1 MGLMDFYFNNIQ
13 RAAQARAAGQMQA
26 RADLMAE
33 YAPQAQAIMGQGPT
47 LQPGQYGSGQMESL
61 APATGLMAADPN
73 DPMAFIQ
80 AGMGLMQLPGYQGA
94 ANTFLSQAVSN
105 QLGRGYQ
112 AAQLAEQQRYH
123 DAQLNMQGI
132 KLQNDLAQRVGPYSD
147 MSQYMTAAGGLRDD
161 ARAELQPYRQAV
173 SLLDTTRQMVN
184 DKGFHGLSTTDD
196 TALIKAYAKLL
207 LPNEAVMTDDV
218 EQIASSDKIES
229 VFRGFASRINA
240 KMALSPAERAQLV
253 DAIDRLGQ
261 DKLQE
266 YGQLRRDY
274 EQRALRSMVNPAD
287 VLNTA
292 LTVGARNY
300 EESMQ
305 KMLGGGPGAGTV
317 KPGTVTDPA
326 LNEYLTNKAA
336 DENREWYD
344 PTTWRTPWGTD

>member
-1 MGLMDFYFNNIQ
+1 MGIMDWYFGNIQ
-13 RAAQARAAGQMQA
+13 KAAQARSAGQMQA

-33 YAPQAQAIMGQGPT
+33 YAPQAQEIMGQGPQ
-47 LQPGQYGSGQMESL
+47 LEAQQFGSGQLESMQ
-61 APATGLMAADPN
+61 PATGLMAADPN
-73 DPMAFIQ
+73 DPMSFIQ
-80 AGMGLMQLPGYQGA
+80 AGMGLMGLPGYQQA
-94 ANTFLSQAVSN
+94 ANTFISQAVGN
-105 QLGRGYQ
+105 QLGRQHQ
-112 AAQLAEQQRYH
+112 AAQLAETQRYH
-123 DAQLNMQGI
+123 NAQLNMQRM
-132 KLQNDLAQRVGPYSD
+132 KMENDLAQRIGPYSD

-173 SLLDTTRQMVN
+173 SLLDTTRNMVN
-184 DKGFHGLSTTDD
+184 EKGFNGLTTTDD

-218 EQIASSDKIES
+218 EQIAASDKVDS

-253 DAIDRLGQ
+253 DAIDRLGG

-292 LTVGARNY
+292 ITAEGRTYQDAMQNLLSTGKSEPSVPEGMTPEKAQMIRDKARAENPT
-300 EESMQ
+300 
-305 KMLGGGPGAGTV
+305 LI
-317 KPGTVTDPA
+317 D
-326 LNEYLTNKAA
+326 KAY
-336 DENREWYD
+336 NWY
-344 PTTWRTPWGTD
+344 RGQ